1 MTSFALV
8 DCNNFYCSCE
18 RVFDPRLIGVP
29 MVVLSNN
36 DGCIIS
42 RSEEAKALGI
52 PMGAPLHEQG
62 ETIRRY
68 GVKVFSSNY
77 TLYGDMS
84 ARVMSVLGQEA
95 SAIEIYSIDEAFLQL
110 PPSFNEEMARMLR
123 ARVLKSTGIPVCIGI
138 AATKLLSKLAN
149 RYAKKNRQETGG
161 VFDYASSRDQERIL
175 AQTQCQD
182 LWGVGKKLAGRLEQI
197 GVTSALEFKNAEP
210 RAVRKTLGVIGER
223 LYREINGI
231 SCLEL
236 EEITQEKKSVMVSR
250 SFGATIEA
258 LSDLEVA
265 VANFVARAAEKV
277 RRMGLLSSSMVLM
290 LRTNRFKPEEEQYSQ
305 NLRCTFENPTASTSE
320 LIRIAGETLQRIYRP
335 GYRYKKAGVLLEGL
349 VSKSSFQPSLFPA
362 PTAAPRADLD
372 ELVDRINRRFG
383 SKNTPA
389 ITRAATLCPEGVTK
403 WKARTNKRSPNYTT
417 SWKELPVIHAD

>member
-1 MTSFALV
+1 M
-8 DCNNFYCSCE
+8 
-18 RVFDPRLIGVP
+18 
-29 MVVLSNN
+29 
-36 DGCIIS
+36 
-42 RSEEAKALGI
+42 
-52 PMGAPLHEQG
+52 
-62 ETIRRY
+62 
-68 GVKVFSSNY
+68 
-77 TLYGDMS
+77 
-84 ARVMSVLGQEA
+84 
-95 SAIEIYSIDEAFLQL
+95 
-110 PPSFNEEMARMLR
+110 
-123 ARVLKSTGIPVCIGI
+123 
-138 AATKLLSKLAN
+138 
-149 RYAKKNRQETGG
+149 
-161 VFDYASSRDQERIL
+161 
-175 AQTQCQD
+175 
-182 LWGVGKKLAGRLEQI
+182 
-197 GVTSALEFKNAEP
+197 TSALEFKNAEP

-277 RRMGLLSSSMVLM
+277 RRMGLLSSSMVVM

-389 ITRAATLCPEGVTK
+389 ITRAAMLCPEGVTK
-403 WKARTNKRSPNYTT
+403 WKARTNQRSPNYTT